1 MTNSFSLKLTVTP
14 IFSAWILTL
23 AIWCL
28 TSQMWWEMLPAQR
41 SKVWLSCP
49 LRIALG
55 LEWDIVPIHV
65 PHSRAQGCKSKVV
78 FDAKHLE
85 NQAKEKGELLWPR
98 SLKMEVRRKDKIHCS
113 SSHTAICLPGSL
125 PIEKETLSVLGLGGG
140 WWGRSPL
147 CSTNSPPVLL
157 VEWVPSFPQPKCRG
171 ELAQSRSLQFVVFVC
186 FSIYCYLRQTL
197 LCNPGWSGIHCV
209 VLTSQ
214 LSSCLSPPHKC

>member
-1 MTNSFSLKLTVTP
+1 MFDQPNVVGDASCSEEQSLIKLP
-14 IFSAWILTL
+14 IADSNL
-23 AIWCL
+23 
-28 TSQMWWEMLPAQR
+28 M
-41 SKVWLSCP
+41 
-49 LRIALG
+49 G

-125 PIEKETLSVLGLGGG
+125 PIEEETLSVLGLGGG

-157 VEWVPSFPQPKCRG
+157 VE
-171 ELAQSRSLQFVVFVC
+171 
-186 FSIYCYLRQTL
+186 
-197 LCNPGWSGIHCV
+197 
-209 VLTSQ
+209 
-214 LSSCLSPPHKC
+214 

>member
-1 MTNSFSLKLTVTP
+1 MSFWLCAWQTLSLWNLPWPP

-28 TSQMWWEMLPAQR
+28 TSQMWWEMLPAQM

-65 PHSRAQGCKSKVV
+65 PHSRAQGFKSKVV

-113 SSHTAICLPGSL
+113 RSHTAVCLPGSL
-125 PIEKETLSVLGLGGG
+125 PIEEETLSVLGLGGG
-140 WWGRSPL
+140 WGEGGAL
-147 CSTNSPPVLL
+147 CAALTHLQSCWLSECLPSLSQSIEGNWRNQGVYSLL
-157 VEWVPSFPQPKCRG
+157 
-171 ELAQSRSLQFVVFVC
+171 SLFVSLF
-186 FSIYCYLRQTL
+186 IA
-197 LCNPGWSGIHCV
+197 I
-209 VLTSQ
+209 
-214 LSSCLSPPHKC
+214 